1 MYVVNRENDN
11 LSVNKGILAL
21 EKGNYGQCNKFKAYV
36 SVSVFES
43 FSFPGLLFSLS
54 SPPFHLNLKP
64 SKPDPPLGLRGGQT
78 ESDHDRAAVSC
89 AELLQ
94 LAN

>member
-36 SVSVFES
+36 SVSVLDRFCFLVIFRVS
-43 FSFPGLLFSLS
+43 FSFPFSLPS
-54 SPPFHLNLKP
+54 QPFQFKF
-64 SKPDPPLGLRGGQT
+64 KT
-78 ESDHDRAAVSC
+78 I
-89 AELLQ
+89 
-94 LAN
+94 

>member
-36 SVSVFES
+36 SVRIYFGSVFILFFYPLS
-43 FSFPGLLFSLS
+43 LSFSLS
-54 SPPFHLNLKP
+54 LSLF
-64 SKPDPPLGLRGGQT
+64 
-78 ESDHDRAAVSC
+78 
-89 AELLQ
+89 
-94 LAN
+94 